1 MVIKLTI
8 EEYKNKYST
17 GDKIILSLKSF
28 DNKELYY
35 HETENIL
42 NSIDEIDRLT
52 SSKIFKII
60 EDKNDLALESYY
72 SSVIEGAFST
82 RKIAKSI
89 IRGKMK
95 PSNKSEYMIYNNHR
109 ALEYGLDNLD
119 NLYSHKFIY
128 NLHHILGEN
137 CLDSEEYEYRTEK
150 VYVCDSKGEIIHTGL
165 DPLKIYNFMD
175 ELITFM
181 ENSKVNDLVKSTII
195 HFYFVYVHPF
205 SDGNGRTSR
214 ALSYLYLI
222 NKGYDTFK
230 EFSISYMISKNRT
243 KYYKAIL
250 DVENKG
256 YNLTVFIEFMLKS
269 IIQSINEMRD
279 MHDRKSLESV
289 LKEELFENDIT
300 LSATEEHIL
309 KYICSKDNYS
319 MTLEN
324 YIKKNKS
331 RYLKAG
337 IKEIELVD
345 QLMEVF
351 NNLEEIEILSREK
364 DVYKVNEK
372 YLKMLDIDYFR

>member
-1 MVIKLTI
+1 MTI
-8 EEYKNKYST
+8 EEYKNKYFT
-17 GDKIILSLKSF
+17 GNKIVLSINSF

-42 NSIDEIDRLT
+42 NLINEIDKLT
-52 SSKIFKII
+52 SSKIFKTI

-72 SSVIEGAFST
+72 SSVIEGAFLT

-119 NLYSHKFIY
+119 ELYSHKFIY
-128 NLHHILGEN
+128 DLHHILGEN

-165 DPLKIYNFMD
+165 EPLKIYDFMSK
-175 ELITFM
+175 LIDFM
-181 ENSKVNDLVKSTII
+181 ENSKVSNLIKSAII

-222 NKGYDTFK
+222 DKGYDTFK

-256 YNLTVFIEFMLKS
+256 NNLTVFIEFMLKS
-269 IIQSINEMRD
+269 IIQSINEMRN
-279 MHDRKSLESV
+279 MHDRKSLESI

-351 NNLEEIEILSREK
+351 NNLEEIEILSKEK
-364 DVYKVNEK
+364 NIYKVNDK
-372 YLKMLDIDYFR
+372 YLKMLDID

>member
-1 MVIKLTI
+1 MIKLTI
-8 EEYKNKYST
+8 EEYKNKYFT
-17 GDKIILSLKSF
+17 GNKIVLSINSF

-42 NSIDEIDRLT
+42 NLINEIDKLT
-52 SSKIFKII
+52 SSKIFKTI

-72 SSVIEGAFST
+72 SSVIEGAFLT

-119 NLYSHKFIY
+119 ELYSHKFIY
-128 NLHHILGEN
+128 DLHHILGEN

-165 DPLKIYNFMD
+165 EPLKIYDFMSK
-175 ELITFM
+175 LIDFM
-181 ENSKVNDLVKSTII
+181 ENSKVSNLIKSAII

-222 NKGYDTFK
+222 DKGYDTFK

-256 YNLTVFIEFMLKS
+256 NNLTVFIEFMLKS
-269 IIQSINEMRD
+269 IIQSINEMRN
-279 MHDRKSLESV
+279 MHDRKSLESI

-351 NNLEEIEILSREK
+351 NNLEEIEILSKEK
-364 DVYKVNEK
+364 NIYKVNDK
-372 YLKMLDIDYFR
+372 YLKMLDID

>member
-1 MVIKLTI
+1 MV
-8 EEYKNKYST
+8 
-17 GDKIILSLKSF
+17 
-28 DNKELYY
+28 
-35 HETENIL
+35 
-42 NSIDEIDRLT
+42 
-52 SSKIFKII
+52 
-60 EDKNDLALESYY
+60 
-72 SSVIEGAFST
+72 
-82 RKIAKSI
+82 
-89 IRGKMK
+89 
-95 PSNKSEYMIYNNHR
+95 
-109 ALEYGLDNLD
+109 
-119 NLYSHKFIY
+119 
-128 NLHHILGEN
+128 LH
-137 CLDSEEYEYRTEK
+137 
-150 VYVCDSKGEIIHTGL
+150 
-165 DPLKIYNFMD
+165 
-175 ELITFM
+175 
-181 ENSKVNDLVKSTII
+181 
-195 HFYFVYVHPF
+195 
-205 SDGNGRTSR
+205 DGNGRTSR

-230 EFSISYMISKNRT
+230 EFSISYIISKNRT

-269 IIQSINEMRD
+269 IIQSINKMRD
-279 MHDRKSLESV
+279 MHDRKSLESI

-324 YIKKNKS
+324 YIKKNKG

-372 YLKMLDIDYFR
+372 YLNMLEIS

>member
-1 MVIKLTI
+1 MIKLTI
-8 EEYKNKYST
+8 EEYKNKYFT
-17 GDKIILSLKSF
+17 GNKIVLSINSF

-42 NSIDEIDRLT
+42 NLINEIDKLT

-72 SSVIEGAFST
+72 SSVIEGAFSN

-119 NLYSHKFIY
+119 ELYSHKFIY
-128 NLHHILGEN
+128 DLHHILGEN

-165 DPLKIYNFMD
+165 EPLKIYDFMSK
-175 ELITFM
+175 LIDFM
-181 ENSKVNDLVKSTII
+181 ENSKVSNLIKSAII

-222 NKGYDTFK
+222 DKGYDTFK

-256 YNLTVFIEFMLKS
+256 NNLTVFIEFMLKS
-269 IIQSINEMRD
+269 IIQSINEMRN
-279 MHDRKSLESV
+279 MHDRKSLESI

-351 NNLEEIEILSREK
+351 NNLEEIEILSKEK
-364 DVYKVNEK
+364 NIYKVNDK
-372 YLKMLDIDYFR
+372 YLKMLDID

>member
-1 MVIKLTI
+1 R
-8 EEYKNKYST
+8 KYDFIS
-17 GDKIILSLKSF
+17 INSF

-42 NSIDEIDRLT
+42 NLINEIDKLT
-52 SSKIFKII
+52 SSKIFKTI

-119 NLYSHKFIY
+119 KLYSHKFIY
-128 NLHHILGEN
+128 DLHHILGEN

-165 DPLKIYNFMD
+165 EPLKIYDFMSK
-175 ELITFM
+175 LIDFM
-181 ENSKVNDLVKSTII
+181 ENSKVSNLIKSAII

-222 NKGYDTFK
+222 DKGYDTFK
-230 EFSISYMISKNRT
+230 DFSISYMISKNRT

-256 YNLTVFIEFMLKS
+256 NNLTVFIEFMLKS
-269 IIQSINEMRD
+269 IIQSINEMRN
-279 MHDRKSLESV
+279 MHDRKSLESI

-309 KYICSKDNYS
+309 KYICNKDNYS

-351 NNLEEIEILSREK
+351 NNLEEIEILSKEK
-364 DVYKVNEK
+364 NIYKVNDK
-372 YLKMLDIDYFR
+372 YLKMLDID

>member
-35 HETENIL
+35 HETDNIL
-42 NSIDEIDRLT
+42 NSKDEIDRLT

-119 NLYSHKFIY
+119 KLYSHKFIY

-150 VYVCDSKGEIIHTGL
+150 VYVCDSKGE
-165 DPLKIYNFMD
+165 
-175 ELITFM
+175 
-181 ENSKVNDLVKSTII
+181 
-195 HFYFVYVHPF
+195 
-205 SDGNGRTSR
+205 
-214 ALSYLYLI
+214 
-222 NKGYDTFK
+222 
-230 EFSISYMISKNRT
+230 
-243 KYYKAIL
+243 
-250 DVENKG
+250 
-256 YNLTVFIEFMLKS
+256 
-269 IIQSINEMRD
+269 
-279 MHDRKSLESV
+279 
-289 LKEELFENDIT
+289 
-300 LSATEEHIL
+300 
-309 KYICSKDNYS
+309 
-319 MTLEN
+319 
-324 YIKKNKS
+324 
-331 RYLKAG
+331 
-337 IKEIELVD
+337 
-345 QLMEVF
+345 
-351 NNLEEIEILSREK
+351 
-364 DVYKVNEK
+364 
-372 YLKMLDIDYFR
+372 

>member
-8 EEYKNKYST
+8 EEYKNKYFT
-17 GDKIILSLKSF
+17 GNKIVLSLNSF

-42 NSIDEIDRLT
+42 NLINEIDKLT
-52 SSKIFKII
+52 SSKIFKTI

-119 NLYSHKFIY
+119 ELYSHKFIY
-128 NLHHILGEN
+128 DLHHILGEN

-165 DPLKIYNFMD
+165 EPLKIYDFMSK
-175 ELITFM
+175 LIDFM
-181 ENSKVNDLVKSTII
+181 ENSKVSNLIKSAII

-222 NKGYDTFK
+222 DKGYDTFK

-243 KYYKAIL
+243 KYYKDIL

-256 YNLTVFIEFMLKS
+256 NNLTVFIEFMLKS
-269 IIQSINEMRD
+269 IIQSINEMRN
-279 MHDRKSLESV
+279 MHDRKSLESI

-309 KYICSKDNYS
+309 KYICNKDNYS

-351 NNLEEIEILSREK
+351 NNLEEIEILSKEK
-364 DVYKVNEK
+364 NIYKVNDK
-372 YLKMLDIDYFR
+372 YLKMLDID

>member
-1 MVIKLTI
+1 MIKLTI
-8 EEYKNKYST
+8 EEYKNKYFT
-17 GDKIILSLKSF
+17 GNKIVLSINSF

-42 NSIDEIDRLT
+42 NLINEIDKLT

-119 NLYSHKFIY
+119 ELYSHKFIY
-128 NLHHILGEN
+128 DLHHILGEN

-150 VYVCDSKGEIIHTGL
+150 VYVCDSKGEIIHIGL
-165 DPLKIYNFMD
+165 EPLKIYDFMSK
-175 ELITFM
+175 LIDFM
-181 ENSKVNDLVKSTII
+181 ENSKVSNLIKSAII

-222 NKGYDTFK
+222 DKGYDTFK

-256 YNLTVFIEFMLKS
+256 NNLTVFIEFMLKS
-269 IIQSINEMRD
+269 IIQSINEMRN
-279 MHDRKSLESV
+279 MHDRKSLESI

-351 NNLEEIEILSREK
+351 NNLEEIEILSKEK
-364 DVYKVNEK
+364 NIYKVNDK
-372 YLKMLDIDYFR
+372 YLKMLDID

>member
-1 MVIKLTI
+1 I
-8 EEYKNKYST
+8 N
-17 GDKIILSLKSF
+17 SF

-42 NSIDEIDRLT
+42 NLINEIDKLT
-52 SSKIFKII
+52 SSKIFKTI

-72 SSVIEGAFST
+72 SSVIEGAFLT

-119 NLYSHKFIY
+119 KLYSHKFIY
-128 NLHHILGEN
+128 DLHHILGEN

-150 VYVCDSKGEIIHTGL
+150 VYVCDSKGEIIHIGL
-165 DPLKIYNFMD
+165 EPLKIYDFMSK
-175 ELITFM
+175 LIDFM
-181 ENSKVNDLVKSTII
+181 ENSKVSNLIKSAII

-222 NKGYDTFK
+222 DKGYDTFK

-256 YNLTVFIEFMLKS
+256 NNLTVFIEFMLKS
-269 IIQSINEMRD
+269 IIQSINEMRN
-279 MHDRKSLESV
+279 MHDRKSLESI

-309 KYICSKDNYS
+309 KYICNKDNYS

-351 NNLEEIEILSREK
+351 NNLEGIEILSKEK
-364 DVYKVNEK
+364 NIYKVNDK
-372 YLKMLDIDYFR
+372 YLKMLDID

>member
-1 MVIKLTI
+1 
-8 EEYKNKYST
+8 
-17 GDKIILSLKSF
+17 
-28 DNKELYY
+28 
-35 HETENIL
+35 IL
-42 NSIDEIDRLT
+42 NLINEIDKLT
-52 SSKIFKII
+52 SSKIFKTI

-119 NLYSHKFIY
+119 ELYSHKFIY
-128 NLHHILGEN
+128 DLHHILGEN

-165 DPLKIYNFMD
+165 EPLKIYDFMSK
-175 ELITFM
+175 LIDFM
-181 ENSKVNDLVKSTII
+181 ENSKVSNLIKSAII

-222 NKGYDTFK
+222 DKGYDTFK

-256 YNLTVFIEFMLKS
+256 NNLTVFIEFMLKS
-269 IIQSINEMRD
+269 IIQSINEMRN
-279 MHDRKSLESV
+279 MHDRKSLESI

-309 KYICSKDNYS
+309 KYICNKDNYS

-351 NNLEEIEILSREK
+351 NNLEEIEILSKEK
-364 DVYKVNEK
+364 NIYKVNDK
-372 YLKMLDIDYFR
+372 YLKMLDID

>member
-8 EEYKNKYST
+8 EEYKNKYFT
-17 GDKIILSLKSF
+17 GNKIVLSINSF

-42 NSIDEIDRLT
+42 NLINEIDKLT
-52 SSKIFKII
+52 SSKIFKTI

-119 NLYSHKFIY
+119 ELYSHKFIY
-128 NLHHILGEN
+128 DLHHILGEN

-165 DPLKIYNFMD
+165 EPLKIYDFISK
-175 ELITFM
+175 LIDFM
-181 ENSKVNDLVKSTII
+181 ENSKVSNLIKSAII

-222 NKGYDTFK
+222 DKGYDTFK
-230 EFSISYMISKNRT
+230 DFSISYMISKNRT

-256 YNLTVFIEFMLKS
+256 NNLTVFIEFMLKS
-269 IIQSINEMRD
+269 IIQSINEMRN
-279 MHDRKSLESV
+279 MHDRKSLESI

-300 LSATEEHIL
+300 LSATEEYIL
-309 KYICSKDNYS
+309 KYICNKDNYS

-351 NNLEEIEILSREK
+351 NNLEEIEILSKEK
-364 DVYKVNEK
+364 NIYKVNDK
-372 YLKMLDIDYFR
+372 YLKMLDID